1 MLCDALCKLYVFAV
15 VALLGNADAG
25 AAVGNPAEKTAATD
39 VSIPAISAFIR
50 LSA

>member
-15 VALLGNADAG
+15 VAPRGT
-25 AAVGNPAEKTAATD
+25 AAVGDAAGKAAEKTAATD
-39 VSIPAISAFIR
+39 VSIPAISAFMR